1 MILGC
6 RIWFSLAPAVQSLSG
21 VQWRWGGRG
30 GVDGIRWCQS
40 AQAPSV
46 LPAQPRPCDQLV
58 MELLVRTPS
67 AAGELLTTSVCLWAR
82 HSFPA
87 VESYGPGSPARSLPS
102 RMLQPH
108 LIQLCWA
115 SWERFPFQRGP
126 SLLESFPSGEEHPLE
141 QELADDGLLAKSS
154 LSADFKIKFYWT
166 HPCPFVLYCLY
177 SVKWLWQ
184 R

>member
-1 MILGC
+1 MILGY

-67 AAGELLTTSVCLWAR
+67 AAGELLTTSVCL
-82 HSFPA
+82 
-87 VESYGPGSPARSLPS
+87 
-102 RMLQPH
+102 
-108 LIQLCWA
+108 
-115 SWERFPFQRGP
+115 
-126 SLLESFPSGEEHPLE
+126 
-141 QELADDGLLAKSS
+141 
-154 LSADFKIKFYWT
+154 
-166 HPCPFVLYCLY
+166 
-177 SVKWLWQ
+177 
-184 R
+184 